1 MKTRSITP
9 RRALGVGESA
19 IGSWE
24 EPRAATWRGRRRLA
38 RALPVLA
45 LLLFAGC
52 ETPVADNTVSVGVR
66 GDVGPLLPVL
76 ATSSLSEEINEQL
89 YLGLNTARWHEG
101 AIDYRIDALS
111 LAEGWEFGA
120 DSTTL
125 TYTIRPEAVWSDGQ
139 PIRAADVVFTY
150 ELVRRPEIASPR
162 REFWETIDSVLALDD
177 RRVRFH
183 FSRPYPGMLL
193 HTGLGIIPAHVFEG
207 HATDQATLAN
217 HPSVV
222 RPGGQLVVSGP
233 FRVAEMRP
241 GDRLVLVPN
250 ERAFTVSPR
259 LERVVFRSLPEETTR
274 LVELKNGTIDLIYP
288 APLESAAELQADQRF
303 YIETVARRFYDYL
316 AFNGDTYPQFAD
328 PEVRRALSYAID
340 RVGILEGL
348 GYQAYAEAAGG
359 PYPPIFR
366 DLAGPSPS
374 YDPYLPDSARA
385 ILEARG
391 WTDRD
396 GDGIRER
403 GNDRLSFT
411 LLTQAGQSRRLS
423 AAQIIQAQLR
433 QVGVEMA
440 VQQLEF
446 NALLDVMFE
455 ERGFQAVLL
464 GWQVGLEPDYLMGL
478 FWPKDH
484 PFNITG
490 YTSAALDSLIPLA
503 LSASNRREAAVRWRA
518 IAEVIARD
526 RPYAFLWFFDELAAA
541 NRRLQGVRID
551 TYGVF
556 QNLHEWRLE

>member
-1 MKTRSITP
+1 MKTRNTAP
-9 RRALGVGESA
+9 RRAQGVGEA
-19 IGSWE
+19 AVASWDK
-24 EPRAATWRGRRRLA
+24 PCAATWRRLRGSAPRLA
-38 RALPVLA
+38 ALAP
-45 LLLFAGC
+45 LLFAGC
-52 ETPVADNTVSVGVR
+52 EAPPADNTVTVGVR

-89 YLGLNTARWHEG
+89 YLGLNSSRWHEG

-111 LAEGWEFGA
+111 LAEGWQFGA

-150 ELVRRPEIASPR
+150 ELIRRPEIASPR
-162 REFWETIDSVLALDD
+162 IEFWETIDSVVALDD
-177 RRVRFH
+177 HRVRFH
-183 FSRPYPGMLL
+183 FSRQYPGMLL
-193 HTGLGIIPAHVFEG
+193 HTGVGIIPAHVFEA

-222 RPGGQLVVSGP
+222 QPGGQLVVSGP
-233 FRVAEMRP
+233 YRVAELRP

-250 ERAFTVSPR
+250 ERAFTGSPR

-288 APLESAAELQADQRF
+288 APLEAAVELQADRRF

-316 AFNGDTYPQFAD
+316 AFNGDNYPPFAD

-348 GYQAYAEAAGG
+348 GYQAYAEPAGG

-366 DLAGPSPS
+366 ELAGPSPG

-385 ILEARG
+385 ILEMEG

-396 GDGIRER
+396 GGGIRER
-403 GNDRLSFT
+403 GGDRFSFT
-411 LLTQAGQSRRLS
+411 LLTQAGQPRRVS
-423 AAQIIQAQLR
+423 AAQIIQAQFR
-433 QVGVEMA
+433 QVGIEME
-440 VQQLEF
+440 VQQVEF
-446 NALLDVMFE
+446 NALLDIMFE
-455 ERGFQAVLL
+455 QRSFQAVLL

-478 FWPKDH
+478 FWPRDH

-490 YTSAALDSLIPLA
+490 YTSAAVDSLVPLA

-518 IAEVIARD
+518 IAQTIARD